1 MSGMERTLRKIV
13 SKIAETPPDFPVDVN
28 LHDELAVDSVRS
40 LEILFEVEKAF
51 GVVVPEAR
59 YAEART
65 FMGLLNLVASLR
77 S

>member
-1 MSGMERTLRKIV
+1 MEQTLRTIV
-13 SKIAETPPDFPVDVN
+13 SRIAETSPDFPAEVN
-28 LHDELAVDSVRS
+28 LHDELDVDSVRS
-40 LEILFEVEKAF
+40 LEIVFEVEKAF

-65 FMGLLNLVASLR
+65 FRGLMNLVASLR